1 MERIG
6 GNLGSGATML
16 YPCSILQGKNAKS
29 DNISVV
35 VASKHQHQD
44 VGAKVIH
51 IGEHTSSNIV
61 SKSISKDGG
70 VSTYR
75 GLVKIQSSAT
85 HATHS
90 TKCDAL
96 LLDTVSRSDTVPA
109 INVHSDD
116 ATVSHEATAG
126 KIDTI
131 QLFYLMSRGLSEEK
145 AMAMIVNGF
154 LASIVKKL
162 PMEYAGE
169 LNHIIE
175 MEMEGSIG

>member
-1 MERIG
+1 M
-6 GNLGSGATML
+6 
-16 YPCSILQGKNAKS
+16 
-29 DNISVV
+29 
-35 VASKHQHQD
+35 
-44 VGAKVIH
+44 IH
-51 IGEHTSSNIV
+51 IGKNTSSHIV

-75 GLVKIQSSAT
+75 GLVEIRPTATNAISST
-85 HATHS
+85 T
-90 TKCDAL
+90 CDAL
-96 LLDTVSRSDTVPA
+96 LLDEHSRSDTIPS
-109 INVHSDD
+109 INVYTSD

-126 KIDTI
+126 KIDTQ

-145 AMAMIVNGF
+145 AMAMMVNGF